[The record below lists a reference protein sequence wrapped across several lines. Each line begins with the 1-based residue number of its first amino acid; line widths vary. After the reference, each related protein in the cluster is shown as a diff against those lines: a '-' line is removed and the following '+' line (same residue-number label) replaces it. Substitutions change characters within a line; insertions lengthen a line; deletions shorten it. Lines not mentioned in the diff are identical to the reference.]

1 MNNELEEIVFK
12 ISDVLEV
19 AIMALEKLNSCE
31 SVQIATVLKMNR
43 KNIDELQNKISE
55 GKNEQEC

>member
-1 MNNELEEIVFK
+1 MSDEFEKILAK
-12 ISDVLEV
+12 ISDVENV
-19 AIMALEKLNSCE
+19 AIMALEKLNCSE

-43 KNIDELQNKISE
+43 KNIEELQNKISE

>member
-43 KNIDELQNKISE
+43 RNIDELQNKISE

>member
-1 MNNELEEIVFK
+1 MSEFEKILAK
-12 ISDVLEV
+12 ISDVENV
-19 AIMALEKLNSCE
+19 AIMALERLNCSE
-31 SVQIATVLKMNR
+31 SVQVATVLKMNR